1 VALDPERR
9 TALRGAKLRALVA
22 EATDGA
28 SVPEP
33 DGDHLFD
40 GTRLWTLASED
51 EPGSALGVGLLRAGR
66 HGDATPLTVCF
77 DNVSEAALAA
87 RWVTALEPTPEVRHV
102 DGRSLVTVAPAD
114 EPNPTTDR
122 SPDGFAVEFDDL
134 CRGVGVEPILEHGT
148 WRGEVLG
155 LEVVRAVDGI
165 DPMTGELEGGRSD
178 GLSGARP
185 MIEVGVGRFDREAG
199 VLMRAGRSDA
209 EALAAAADLVRAQ
222 RRPGAG
228 AHPLAT
234 LARERWMR
242 RDLCAHP
249 ELLDLVNLMPVD
261 PAAERLNLRDPAP
274 APAVGSDADGGRV
287 LVICSVG
294 VDPHLVSAAAE
305 LVLRE
310 VPDRVVV
317 ALPTRDV
324 MTPVERVMARLR
336 VPTTVVGVAC
346 SWDA

>member
-1 VALDPERR
+1 MALDPERR

-22 EATDGA
+22 EASGAA

-40 GTRLWTLASED
+40 GVRLWTLASED
-51 EPGSALGVGLLRAGR
+51 QPGSALGAGLLRAGR
-66 HGDATPLTVCF
+66 HGDSTPLTVCF
-77 DNVSEAALAA
+77 DDADEAALAT
-87 RWVTALEPTPEVRHV
+87 RRVSALEPSPEVRHV
-102 DGRSLVTVAPAD
+102 DGRSLTVVAPAAAPD
-114 EPNPTTDR
+114 PAPDT

-134 CRGVGVEPILEHGT
+134 CRGVGVEPILEHGA

-155 LEVVRAVDGI
+155 LEVVRVVDGI
-165 DPMTGELEGGRSD
+165 DPMTGEPADD
-178 GLSGARP
+178 GSGIPPA
-185 MIEVGVGRFDREAG
+185 IEVGVGRFDREAG

-228 AHPLAT
+228 AHPLAS

-242 RDLCAHP
+242 RDLCAAP
-249 ELLDLVNLMPVD
+249 ETVGLVDLTSVD
-261 PAAERLNLRDPAP
+261 PADERLNLRDPAP
-274 APAVGSDADGGRV
+274 APAVGSDADGSRV
-287 LVICSVG
+287 LVVCSVG
-294 VDPHLVSAAAE
+294 VDPRLVSAVAE

-310 VPDRVVV
+310 EPDRVVV
-317 ALPTRDV
+317 ALPARDV
-324 MTPVERVMARLR
+324 MAPVERVMARLR
-336 VPTTVVGVAC
+336 VPTTVVGVTC